1 MLSHARILAA
11 AVVAGL
17 LPACIIVTDDDA
29 TEDTDAA
36 ASSDSGQ
43 DDDGGPADGGDE
55 AGADEG
61 SSGAAGEGG
70 GDDSGTPDAEDP
82 APDCAEPGS
91 CGCEGCPTSDLPTD
105 DINAG
110 NVTSWT
116 FSGVV
121 EGADGDGAFY
131 IEGPDGQSFGG
142 LIPTDDAGAF
152 SFTAPLFCG
161 EQLVKCV
168 WSNETG
174 QFALV
179 TRVITEGC
187 IEADIR
193 VGLSWTELGDDFE
206 LHLVRPGG
214 QINTEDDCTW
224 TTCVGSSPDWGEV
237 GDPSDD
243 PRKDVDNTGA
253 YGPENIFLAS
263 PEPGTYTVLVEH
275 WSSGDPMSP
284 GTVTF
289 NVDGE
294 TTVVEIDALAPQEVW
309 TAGTIEWPSG
319 IVTASQD
326 IYDCSEEWSSGCTA
340 PLP

>member
-1 MLSHARILAA
+1 MFTHVRTLAA
-11 AVVAGL
+11 VAAVGL
-17 LPACIIVTDDDA
+17 APACIIVTDDPTA
-29 TEDTDAA
+29 DTDDEM
-36 ASSDSGQ
+36 SSAGDAETTA
-43 DDDGGPADGGDE
+43 DDDAGAED
-55 AGADEG
+55 GADEG
-61 SSGAAGEGG
+61 SSGGDEGG
-70 GDDSGTPDAEDP
+70 DGGSVDDP
-82 APDCAEPGS
+82 APDCTEPGS
-91 CGCEGCPTSDLPTD
+91 CGCEGCPNSELPTD

-110 NVTSWT
+110 SVTSWT
-116 FSGVV
+116 FAGIVNGAQGDGTFFI
-121 EGADGDGAFY
+121 EGADG
-131 IEGPDGQSFGG
+131 QTFGG

-168 WSNETG
+168 WSNDAG
-174 QFALV
+174 QYVLV
-179 TRVITEGC
+179 TRVITEDC
-187 IEADIR
+187 IEPDIR

-224 TTCVGSSPDWGEV
+224 TTCVGSSPDWGEP
-237 GDPSDD
+237 GDPNDD

-253 YGPENIFLAS
+253 YGPENIVLAS
-263 PEPGTYTVLVEH
+263 PEAGTYTVLVEH
-275 WSSGDPMSP
+275 WSNGDPMSP

-294 TTVVEIDALAPQEVW
+294 TTVVEIGALAPREVW

-319 IVTASQD
+319 TVTTSQEVF
-326 IYDCSEEWSSGCTA
+326 DCSESWSSGCTA